1 MEKHGGIHNNKQGDW
16 EYFVEQRDAEE
27 YAKHTRDTKKL
38 PLNYCSICYKD
49 MLKDGTMPTLPA
61 IPMLEKTPT
70 VDRSKTNYNDTQVSV
85 AEFHKLQ
92 EILFV
97 NLKNILENHEG
108 VSIFASNH
116 SKFEG
121 WLKVELIQIL
131 KNHNY
136 GDVLPEKDRI
146 DVTFG
151 NWALELK
158 TCNTNYRHEKVTDKP
173 RPITNNIQDILDDI
187 CSLNKSRY
195 RCKGI
200 FFVVFPLDCKNI
212 KKWAPHLDKISR
224 TVQDLKCQE
233 FSFKNGIPGVMYMC
247 RI

>member
-1 MEKHGGIHNNKQGDW
+1 MKKSIEHQFAVYYNTSNKHVTIHQKGIHVLEKRGGIDSNKQGGW
-16 EYFVEQRDAEE
+16 EYFVEQHDAEE

-49 MLKDGTMPTLPA
+49 MLKNRTMPTPPA
-61 IPMLEKTPT
+61 IPVLEKTLT
-70 VDRSKTNYNDTQVSV
+70 MDRHKTNYNDTQVSV
-85 AEFHKLQ
+85 IEFDRLQ

-108 VSIFASNH
+108 VSIFASNR

-158 TCNTNYRHEKVTDKP
+158 TCNTNYRYKKGT
-173 RPITNNIQDILDDI
+173 
-187 CSLNKSRY
+187 CSR
-195 RCKGI
+195 R
-200 FFVVFPLDCKNI
+200 
-212 KKWAPHLDKISR
+212 A
-224 TVQDLKCQE
+224 
-233 FSFKNGIPGVMYMC
+233 
-247 RI
+247 